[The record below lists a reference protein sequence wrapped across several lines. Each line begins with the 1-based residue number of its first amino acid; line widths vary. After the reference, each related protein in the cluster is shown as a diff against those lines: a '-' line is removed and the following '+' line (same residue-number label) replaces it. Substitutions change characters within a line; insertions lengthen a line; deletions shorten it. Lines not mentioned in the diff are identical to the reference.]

1 MNHEVAGESA
11 EDLISLAKAHG
22 FMVSKPQLA
31 RWHRSSLLPL
41 PLGRRFLGRG
51 VGSQTI
57 YPVGAG
63 PQLLV
68 LLEIHARE
76 RRLPFVAWLLWWEG
90 YRSPIRRHV
99 RKFLERS
106 IALVEKALQS
116 KIEPGDFEW
125 RRLTEK
131 AVRRARRRTGRKRF
145 PRFVALILDAAR
157 GKVARLDPREAEL
170 VEQGL
175 VLDRARQ
182 DRVKGAEPWL
192 SGEIDSVLQ
201 NLGKAL
207 QPDRLRQ
214 DLRGTD
220 DQDLESARGEVRSL
234 LSVLKEFASIAKLIF
249 GPHAFGLDIF
259 RDIDVSEPLLQSFV
273 LLLWLDLRTH
283 PPFMEA
289 LAKLTSALPQPV
301 EQTIYYEG
309 LFQLGREVP
318 GFANILNARRLRE
331 AISNPEMLEV
341 LHKELKTRLEQHRV
355 EVDAFKQRHPQFQ
368 QAIDVLLGLTAK

>member
-1 MNHEVAGESA
+1 M
-11 EDLISLAKAHG
+11 
-22 FMVSKPQLA
+22 
-31 RWHRSSLLPL
+31 
-41 PLGRRFLGRG
+41 
-51 VGSQTI
+51 
-57 YPVGAG
+57 
-63 PQLLV
+63 
-68 LLEIHARE
+68 
-76 RRLPFVAWLLWWEG
+76 
-90 YRSPIRRHV
+90 
-99 RKFLERS
+99 
-106 IALVEKALQS
+106 
-116 KIEPGDFEW
+116 
-125 RRLTEK
+125 
-131 AVRRARRRTGRKRF
+131 
-145 PRFVALILDAAR
+145 
-157 GKVARLDPREAEL
+157 
-170 VEQGL
+170 
-175 VLDRARQ
+175 
-182 DRVKGAEPWL
+182 
-192 SGEIDSVLQ
+192 
-201 NLGKAL
+201 
-207 QPDRLRQ
+207 
-214 DLRGTD
+214 
-220 DQDLESARGEVRSL
+220 
-234 LSVLKEFASIAKLIF
+234 LKEFASIAKLIF